1 MFTQVAPLVAAQGT
15 GSQLPQGSMAGIP
28 MFPATPMLSPST
40 SFWMQ
45 LEQDMARATAQ
56 MHSTFPLPT
65 FPTPRARAHNE
76 GTTLQQMNAGR
87 QPAPIFHR
95 AMSAPPDIPTPSASS
110 AAPPAP
116 SASSAAPPAPRAV
129 PSKTTREPKRNHT
142 RDKAASKEVVDAIT
156 QHHCRTV
163 SGSATVWQGK
173 FYSEFKVS
181 STHALTKYV
190 LCKQCLVDKNFAL
203 ARVSRGNGPAAQRTT
218 TNARKHLHTHH
229 KDLSERLLKMDGH
242 VRVGQAA
249 GMDKFVQPVPSH
261 SRGPACQNSLDTL
274 DALVQLVSEEL
285 EPWDRLQSAPF
296 KKFAQSI
303 HPQAWVPE
311 VKTVQQHA
319 RAKVRSSACLHVF

>member
-15 GSQLPQGSMAGIP
+15 GSQLPHGPSAGIP

-116 SASSAAPPAPRAV
+116 RAV
-129 PSKTTREPKRNHT
+129 PSKTQPTRNVT
-142 RDKAASKEVVDAIT
+142 RDKAASKEVVEAIT
-156 QHHCRTV
+156 KFHCRTV
-163 SGSATVWQGK
+163 SGSA
-173 FYSEFKVS
+173 
-181 STHALTKYV
+181 
-190 LCKQCLVDKNFAL
+190 
-203 ARVSRGNGPAAQRTT
+203 
-218 TNARKHLHTHH
+218 
-229 KDLSERLLKMDGH
+229 
-242 VRVGQAA
+242 
-249 GMDKFVQPVPSH
+249 
-261 SRGPACQNSLDTL
+261 SLR
-274 DALVQLVSEEL
+274 Q
-285 EPWDRLQSAPF
+285 
-296 KKFAQSI
+296 
-303 HPQAWVPE
+303 
-311 VKTVQQHA
+311 
-319 RAKVRSSACLHVF
+319 